1 MFPRPGAPAMAH
13 PATPVGID
21 PRKTISPEKFSV
33 APHLVGL
40 PLASPSRRLAAILL
54 DLLLVAILAN
64 VGGKVLFAGLM
75 GLSFF
80 WFAGRK
86 LGKGG
91 TFFSRGAR
99 AALRGFGALMLFV
112 VAIALFNRAKNSVGE
127 EEEGDSN
134 APPATQN
141 ASATGPQINGAGS
154 ALTAIRMASNLVAVE
169 NAPDSAR
176 AFDAARSAVRQMR
189 RLGMTDRQIREAL
202 SDAAGERDLKP
213 YAAAAFRSVMP
224 AESEEDAEDAA
235 LSPDSL
241 ASLYVSAVRDDDS
254 TRAGILRPRL
264 GSAFARDSLDG
275 LRQRAAELETAN
287 RELDKK
293 VKEEE
298 SRGLLATLL
307 GFFND
312 LGIGFGWTG
321 LYFTAF
327 TALWRGQTPGKKL
340 FGIQVLRLDGLPITL
355 WASFERFGGYAAGLF
370 TGLMGYL
377 QVYWDRNRQAIQDK
391 ISETVVIRRLPGVE
405 IPVAAPP
412 QPHYPLPPRPYPGP
426 AAYPP
431 SPAPG
436 QPFPPA

>member
-1 MFPRPGAPAMAH
+1 MAPS
-13 PATPVGID
+13 ATPVGID
-21 PRKTISPEKFSV
+21 PRRTVSPEKFSV

-54 DLLLVAILAN
+54 DLLLIAIVAN

-75 GLSFF
+75 GVSFF

-91 TFFSRGAR
+91 TFFSRSAR

-112 VAIALFNRAKNSVGE
+112 AAIALLSQAKGSGDE
-127 EEEGDSN
+127 SEEGDSN
-134 APPATQN
+134 APPTTQN
-141 ASATGPQINGAGS
+141 ASATGPQINSAGG

-176 AFDAARSAVRQMR
+176 ALTAARSAVRQMR
-189 RLGMTDRQIREAL
+189 RLGMTDAQIRAAL
-202 SDAAGERDLKP
+202 ADAADERDLKP
-213 YAAAAFRSVMP
+213 WAAAAYRAVMP
-224 AESEEDAEDAA
+224 AESEDDEEDAP

-241 ASLYVSAVRDDDS
+241 ASLYVSAVHDDDS
-254 TRAGILRPRL
+254 TRVGILRPRL
-264 GSAFARDSLDG
+264 ASALARDSLDG
-275 LRQRAAELETAN
+275 LREQVSGLEN
-287 RELDKK
+287 EKRRLEKR
-293 VKEEE
+293 VEEE
-298 SRGLLATLL
+298 EQKGLLATLL
-307 GFFND
+307 SFFDD
-312 LGIGFGWTG
+312 LGFGFGWTG

-340 FGIQVLRLDGLPITL
+340 FGIRVLRLDGVPMTL

-370 TGLMGYL
+370 TGLIGYA

-391 ISETVVIRRLPGVE
+391 ISETVVIRLLPGVDV
-405 IPVAAPP
+405 PAAAPA
-412 QPHYPLPPRPYPGP
+412 QPGPPLPPRPWPGP
-426 AAYPP
+426 AHPLPPSP

-436 QPFPPA
+436 EPHPRP

>member
-1 MFPRPGAPAMAH
+1 MAH

-21 PRKTISPEKFSV
+21 PRKLITPESFSV
-33 APHLVGL
+33 APHLLGL

-64 VGGKVLFAGLM
+64 LGGKVLFAGLM

-80 WFAGRK
+80 WFAGRR

-91 TFFSRGAR
+91 TVFSRSAK

-112 VAIALFNRAKNSVGE
+112 AALGLWHRAQDEVGQVV
-127 EEEGDSN
+127 EGDS
-134 APPATQN
+134 ASAPATQN
-141 ASATGPQINGAGS
+141 ASATGPQINGARS
-154 ALTAIRMASNLVAVE
+154 ALTVLRMASNLVAVE
-169 NAPDSAR
+169 NAPDSAH
-176 AFDAARSAVRQMR
+176 AMTAARAAVRQMR
-189 RLGMTDRQIREAL
+189 RLGMTDPQIRDAL
-202 SDAAGERDLKP
+202 RESADERGARPYVVAALR
-213 YAAAAFRSVMP
+213 AVMP
-224 AESEEDAEDAA
+224 AESDGGEEDDH

-241 ASLYVSAVRDDDS
+241 AALYASALRDDDS
-254 TRAGILRPRL
+254 TRAGILRPKL
-264 GSAFARDSLDG
+264 ASALARDSLDG
-275 LRQRAAELETAN
+275 LRERVSGLEGEKRELEQ
-287 RELDKK
+287 K

-298 SRGLLATLL
+298 SKGLLATLL

-340 FGIQVLRLDGLPITL
+340 FGIRVLRLDGLPMTL

-370 TGLMGYL
+370 TGLMGYA

-391 ISETVVIRRLPGVE
+391 ISETVVIRLLPGVE
-405 IPVAAPP
+405 VPVAAPAP
-412 QPHYPLPPRPYPGP
+412 RHPLPPRPYPGP
-426 AAYPP
+426 AWPP
-431 SPAPG
+431 PPPAG
-436 QPFPPA
+436 QPYPRP

>member
-1 MFPRPGAPAMAH
+1 MAP

-91 TFFSRGAR
+91 TFFSRGAK
-99 AALRGFGALMLFV
+99 AALRGVGALMLFV
-112 VAIALFNRAKNSVGE
+112 AAIALLNRAKSSVDEG
-127 EEEGDSN
+127 EEGDSN
-134 APPATQN
+134 AAPATQN
-141 ASATGPQINGAGS
+141 ASATGPQINSAGS

-176 AFDAARSAVRQMR
+176 AFDAARAAVRQMR

-202 SDAAGERDLKP
+202 ADAADERDLKP
-213 YAAAAFRSVMP
+213 WAASAFRAVMP
-224 AESEEDAEDAA
+224 AASDDEEEDGRV
-235 LSPDSL
+235 SPDSL
-241 ASLYVSAVRDDDS
+241 ASLYVSAVHDDDS
-254 TRAGILRPRL
+254 TRVGVLRPRL
-264 GSAFARDSLDG
+264 ASALARDSLDN
-275 LRQRAAELETAN
+275 LRQRTAELETAN
-287 RELDKK
+287 RELDRK

-340 FGIQVLRLDGLPITL
+340 LGIRVLRLDGLPMTL

-370 TGLMGYL
+370 TGLMGYA

-391 ISETVVIRRLPGVE
+391 ISETVVIRLLPGVDV
-405 IPVAAPP
+405 PVAAPAARP
-412 QPHYPLPPRPYPGP
+412 PLPPRPYAGPGYP
-426 AAYPP
+426 LPP
-431 SPAPG
+431 SPPPAPG
-436 QPFPPA
+436 EPYPRP

>member
-1 MFPRPGAPAMAH
+1 MAH

-21 PRKTISPEKFSV
+21 PRKIITPESFSV
-33 APHLVGL
+33 APHLLGL
-40 PLASPSRRLAAILL
+40 PLASPTRRLAAILL

-64 VGGKVLFAGLM
+64 LGGKVLFAGLM

-86 LGKGG
+86 LGTGG
-91 TFFSRGAR
+91 TFFSRGAK

-112 VAIALFNRAKNSVGE
+112 AALSLWHRAQDEVE
-127 EEEGDSN
+127 HVVEGDS
-134 APPATQN
+134 ASARASQS
-141 ASATGPQINGAGS
+141 ASATGPQISGARS

-169 NAPDSAR
+169 NAPDSAH
-176 AFDAARSAVRQMR
+176 AFDAARAAVRQMR
-189 RLGMTDRQIREAL
+189 RLGMTDPQIRQAL
-202 SDAAGERDLKP
+202 QESVDERGTKP
-213 YAAAAFRSVMP
+213 FVAAALRAVMP
-224 AESEEDAEDAA
+224 AASDDGGKDDH

-254 TRAGILRPRL
+254 TRVGILRPKL
-264 GSAFARDSLDG
+264 ASALARDSLDG
-275 LRQRAAELETAN
+275 LRERVSGLEGEKHELE
-287 RELDKK
+287 EK

-298 SRGLLATLL
+298 SKGLLATLL
-307 GFFND
+307 GLFDD

-340 FGIQVLRLDGLPITL
+340 FGIRVLRLDGLPMTL

-370 TGLMGYL
+370 TGLTGYM

-391 ISETVVIRRLPGVE
+391 ISETVVIRLLPGVE
-405 IPVAAPP
+405 IPVAAP
-412 QPHYPLPPRPYPGP
+412 QPRHPLPPRPYPGP
-426 AAYPP
+426 AYPP
-431 SPAPG
+431 PPTAG
-436 QPFPPA
+436 QPFPRP